1 MPRPL
6 CLLLLFLLGGWGE
19 ARPPPSCPRRVASP
33 DTTGHDSRVS
43 GLRAGRALAGLLA
56 VSLASSPVPVDP
68 QHGQEAIEMKE
79 KKQPL
84 DFPGL
89 GSSRLVP
96 YGGHR
101 DTGREAREA
110 AKRQEVPPP
119 QQSLQEKTPCKDFFR
134 KTFSSCK

>member
-1 MPRPL
+1 MEEDEAAEEQQRFSYQQRKFRQRPRNV
-6 CLLLLFLLGGWGE
+6 CKSDSGEVELL
-19 ARPPPSCPRRVASP
+19 RKRV
-33 DTTGHDSRVS
+33 HVS
-43 GLRAGRALAGLLA
+43 
-56 VSLASSPVPVDP
+56 SK
-68 QHGQEAIEMKE
+68 EAIEMKE

-119 QQSLQEKTPCKDFFR
+119 QQSLQEQTPCKDFFR